1 MGDRDAIKE
10 ARRIRKLFGGGMRQC
25 GIIAAAG
32 LVALDEML
40 PRLGDDNRRA
50 HELGKALATI
60 PGIILDPD
68 TVETN
73 IVFFSVADNAPV
85 NAKELA
91 DGLAKQGVLVHA
103 LGHDRVRMVTHYHIT
118 DEDITEAV
126 DATAR
131 IMGV

>member
-1 MGDRDAIKE
+1 
-10 ARRIRKLFGGGMRQC
+10 MRQC

-50 HELGKALATI
+50 HELGKRLAEI
-60 PGIILDPD
+60 PGIVLDHH

-73 IVFFSVADNAPV
+73 IVFFAMAKDAPV
-85 NAKELA
+85 DAR
-91 DGLAKQGVLVHA
+91 GLAGALAEQGILVHA

-118 DEDITEAV
+118 DDDITTAAE
-126 DATAR
+126 ATAR
-131 IMGV
+131 IMEA